1 MGIYS
6 IKPKFQK
13 FLKPVENLFVKW
25 EVHPTIINFLALFL
39 SIAAGFVL
47 FYAEKYPMWLIYIP
61 IMAFVRT
68 ALNALDGLVARRLK
82 VKNQNFGE
90 VLNEFLDRLSDAII
104 FLGLAFASYTNV
116 ILGTTVT
123 VLILLNS
130 YLGIVNK
137 AAGGSRIYKGLI
149 GKADRMIYLGIMAV
163 IILIWNNW
171 NFANYTLYFIGIGM
185 IISIIQRL
193 IIVKKELYKW
203 SYKHE

>member
-13 FLKPVENLFVKW
+13 FLRPVENILVKW
-25 EVHPTIINFLALFL
+25 KVHPTTINFLALFL
-39 SIAAGFVL
+39 SIAAGFV
-47 FYAEKYPMWLIYIP
+47 FYYADKYPLWLIYIP

-68 ALNALDGLVARRLK
+68 AFNALDGLVARRMK
-82 VKNQNFGE
+82 VKNQEFGE
-90 VLNEFLDRLSDAII
+90 VLNEFLDRISDAII
-104 FLGLAFASYTNV
+104 FFGLALASYTNL
-116 ILGTTVT
+116 ILGASVT
-123 VLILLNS
+123 ILILLNS
-130 YLGIVNK
+130 YLGVVNK

-149 GKADRMIYLGIMAV
+149 GKADRMIYLGIMSV

-193 IIVKKELYKW
+193 IIVKKELYK
-203 SYKHE
+203 